1 MAQNI
6 AAMKFFT
13 KAICLLAA
21 LFTLSGLTAQSD
33 VAGSKDHPLLTRY
46 PGSHIAAYETE
57 KYFEYDLATGPISGY
72 RYIKERE
79 QHAGQLYRIYYEIEG
94 GPEEVSIGE
103 VYADYVQAFE
113 RGGIKVISKALKPKA
128 NEFGGSSWIGTALGD
143 QQPQSRAALKL
154 FAGTS
159 SAGGKFALVGRLERP
174 NGPVFVAIYGERHSS
189 GLVNYLVDILETKS
203 ADLGKVSIDPDY
215 LADELSARGS
225 VSIYGIEFDFD
236 SAKIKA
242 GSEKTLEQIAA
253 YLESRPA
260 IKLYVVG
267 HTDMSGDL
275 EYNRELSRRRAAA
288 VVKALEDE
296 YGIAEGRLVADGVA
310 FMAPKSTNLS
320 EEGRALN
327 RRVELVL
334 RR

>member
-1 MAQNI
+1 MVKNT
-6 AAMKFFT
+6 AMKLFLIPT
-13 KAICLLAA
+13 LLFAA
-21 LFTLSGLTAQSD
+21 LSVFSGLSAQSD
-33 VAGSKDHPLLTRY
+33 VEGSADHPLLTRY

-57 KYFEYDLATGPISGY
+57 KYFEYDFATGPISGY
-72 RYIKERE
+72 RQIKERE
-79 QHAGQLYRIYYEIEG
+79 QHAGQLYRIYYEIEA

-113 RGGIKVISKALKPKA
+113 RGGIKVINKALKPKA

-159 SAGGKFALVGRLERP
+159 SAGGKFALVGKLDRP
-174 NGPVFVAIYGERHSS
+174 AGPVYVAIYGERHSNK
-189 GLVNYLVDILETKS
+189 LVNYLVDILETKP

-215 LADELSARGS
+215 LADELAARGS
-225 VSIYGIEFDFD
+225 VSIYGVEFDFD
-236 SAKIKA
+236 SAKIKT
-242 GSEKTLEQIAA
+242 GSEETLEQIAA
-253 YLESRPA
+253 YLKSWPA

-288 VVKALEDE
+288 VVTALENE
-296 YGIAEGRLVADGVA
+296 YGIGKGRLHADGVA
-310 FMAPKSTNLS
+310 FMAPKSTNKS

-334 RR
+334 RQ